1 MSTEKTKKYNKL
13 MTIAVAVSVML
24 LALSIYGCGVKNG
37 NGSSGENDSE
47 HMFPSFEG
55 RTFTGEE
62 IDNDVFKEK
71 AVTIVNF
78 WFNDC
83 PACTAEM
90 EELDKLNKD
99 LKDKDGHVIG
109 VNTDAFDG
117 NTKNIEQAEKIMQKK
132 KASYKNFWVTSDS
145 ELANFTQNIT
155 GYPTTYVVDRN
166 GKISGDPLM
175 GGIDNEA
182 LKEELKKQ
190 IEDTINKDKQK

>member
-1 MSTEKTKKYNKL
+1 MSTEKEKKYNKL
-13 MTIAVAVSVML
+13 MTLAIAVIVL
-24 LALSIYGCGVKNG
+24 LAFSICGCGVNNG

-71 AVTIVNF
+71 AVTVVNF

-99 LKDKDGHVIG
+99 LNGKDGHVIG

-117 NTKNIEQAEKIMQKK
+117 NKKNIELAEKIMQSK
-132 KASYKNFWVTSDS
+132 KASYSNIWVTSDS
-145 ELANFTQNIT
+145 ELANFTQKIT

-166 GKISGDPLM
+166 GKIAGDPVM
-175 GGIDNEA
+175 GGIDNKA
-182 LKEELKKQ
+182 LKEELQKQ
-190 IEDTINKDKQK
+190 IDDTITKDKQK